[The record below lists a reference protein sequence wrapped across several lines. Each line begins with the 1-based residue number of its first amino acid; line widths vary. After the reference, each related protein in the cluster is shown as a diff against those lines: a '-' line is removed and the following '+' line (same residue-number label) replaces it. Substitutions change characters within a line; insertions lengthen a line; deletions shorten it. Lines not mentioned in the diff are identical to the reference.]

1 MDNAKP
7 VALNEK
13 VIFRCKLCGGCCRY
27 VANSIMLEPMDIY
40 RLARYLRE
48 RGEPVTGAEDVLAQ
62 YSHAEW
68 LADSIPIFLLN
79 TVDPLDVCVF
89 LKEGRCSV
97 YEARPRV
104 CRLYPFTV
112 APGCRGRD
120 FQYLLCTEKSHHF
133 ADGIVAVKDWL
144 SRNFPQ
150 DARQFV
156 KADYEILS
164 ALGRNIRAMGE
175 TRFKGILFQFLF
187 YRYYNYDLEQPFL
200 PQFLSNS
207 ETLKKLT
214 AEETAKEG

>member
-1 MDNAKP
+1 MDTAKP

-13 VIFRCKLCGGCCRY
+13 VIFRCKLCGSCCRN
-27 VANSIMLEPMDIY
+27 VADSIMLEPMDIY
-40 RLARYLRE
+40 RLARYQRE
-48 RGEPVTGAEDVLAQ
+48 RGEPVTGTEDVLAQ

-79 TVDPLDVCVF
+79 TVGPLDVCVF

-112 APGCRGRD
+112 APGSRGRD
-120 FQYLLCTEKSHHF
+120 FQYLLCTEKPHHF
-133 ADGIVAVKDWL
+133 ADGIVTVKDWL
-144 SRNFPQ
+144 SQNFPQ

-164 ALGRNIRAMGE
+164 VLGRNIRTMGE
-175 TRFKGILFQFLF
+175 SRFKGILFQFLF

-207 ETLKKLT
+207 EALKSLT
-214 AEETAKEG
+214 AEAAKEG